1 MRNRNTLRQ
10 YGGVVIKLKTKHH
23 LLRILLIVL
32 GITGVLAYLFYL
44 FMDYGVNGFFRDWFA
59 ETFIMTQE
67 VYDDSRQATVFYD
80 QVDWYALKSFLLFFL
95 IVAVIFVVF
104 LVLIS
109 MYVYGRIKEAKTISS
124 LNDMIQNYRKHDL
137 EMEIAF
143 PKNCREIGAQMLQM
157 KTDMQRQEQILK
169 EESQRKSDLIT
180 YLAHD
185 LKTPL
190 TSVMGYLSLLDEA
203 PDMPEAQKEKYIHIA
218 LTKAERLE
226 NLIAQFFE
234 ITQFNL
240 HHMVLEKEHLDLA
253 YMLMQMAEE
262 FYPVLSAHGNTVDLQ
277 VDETLAVYGDGDKLA
292 RVFNNILK
300 NAVAYSYE
308 SSVIVIRG
316 YFEQGMAV
324 ISFENHGK
332 TIPKQKLDLIFE
344 KFFRLDEARRSNTGG
359 AGLGLAI
366 AREIVELHKGS
377 ISAQSQEE
385 KTTFQVRLPVE
396 TP

>member
-23 LLRILLIVL
+23 LLRIFLIVL

-59 ETFIMTQE
+59 ETFIMPQE

>member
-1 MRNRNTLRQ
+1 MKNQNTLKQ
-10 YGGVVIKLKTKHH
+10 YGGVVTKLKTKHH
-23 LLRILLIVL
+23 LLRIILVVL
-32 GITGVLAYLFYL
+32 GITGFFAYLFYL

-59 ETFIMTQE
+59 ETFIMTQG
-67 VYDDSRQATVFYD
+67 VYDESRQATVFYD

-95 IVAVIFVVF
+95 IIAVIFVVL

-143 PKNCREIGAQMLQM
+143 PKNCREIGAQMLQI

-203 PDMPEAQKEKYIHIA
+203 PDMPEAQKEKYIHVA

-240 HHMVLEKEHLDLA
+240 HNMVLEKEHLDLA
-253 YMLMQMAEE
+253 YMLMQMTEE

-277 VDETLAVYGDGDKLA
+277 VDEALAIYGDGDKLA

-308 SSVIVIRG
+308 NSVIVIRG

-324 ISFENHGK
+324 ISFENHGR

-377 ISAQSQEE
+377 ICAKSQEE
-385 KTTFQVRLPVE
+385 RTTFQVTLPVE
-396 TP
+396 AP

>member
-1 MRNRNTLRQ
+1 MKNQNTLKQ
-10 YGGVVIKLKTKHH
+10 YGGVVTKLKTKHH
-23 LLRILLIVL
+23 LLRIILVVL
-32 GITGVLAYLFYL
+32 GITGFFAYLFYL

-59 ETFIMTQE
+59 ETFIMTQG
-67 VYDDSRQATVFYD
+67 VYDESRQATVFYD

-95 IVAVIFVVF
+95 IIAVIFVVL

-143 PKNCREIGAQMLQM
+143 PKNCREIGAQMLQI

-203 PDMPEAQKEKYIHIA
+203 PDMPEAQKEKYIHVA

-240 HHMVLEKEHLDLA
+240 HNMVLEKEHLDLA
-253 YMLMQMAEE
+253 YMLMQMTEE

-277 VDETLAVYGDGDKLA
+277 VDEALAIYGDGDKLA

-308 SSVIVIRG
+308 NSVIVIRG

-324 ISFENHGK
+324 ISFENHGR

-377 ISAQSQEE
+377 ICAKSQEE
-385 KTTFQVRLPVE
+385 KTTFQVTLPVE
-396 TP
+396 AP

>member
-1 MRNRNTLRQ
+1 MKNRNTLKQ

-23 LLRILLIVL
+23 LLRIFLIVL

-157 KTDMQRQEQILK
+157 KNDMQRQEQILK

-377 ISAQSQEE
+377 ISAKSQEE

>member
-1 MRNRNTLRQ
+1 MKNQNTLKQ
-10 YGGVVIKLKTKHH
+10 YGGVVTKLKTKHH
-23 LLRILLIVL
+23 LLRIILVVL
-32 GITGVLAYLFYL
+32 GITGFFAYLFYL

-59 ETFIMTQE
+59 ETFIMTQG
-67 VYDDSRQATVFYD
+67 VYDESRQATVFYD

-95 IVAVIFVVF
+95 IIAVIFVVL

-124 LNDMIQNYRKHDL
+124 LSDMIQNYRKHDL

-143 PKNCREIGAQMLQM
+143 PKNCREIGAQMLQI

-308 SSVIVIRG
+308 NSVIVIRG

-324 ISFENHGK
+324 ISFENHGR

-377 ISAQSQEE
+377 ISAKSQEE
-385 KTTFQVRLPVE
+385 KTTFQVTLPVE
-396 TP
+396 AP

>member
-1 MRNRNTLRQ
+1 MKTQNTLRP
-10 YGGVVIKLKTKHH
+10 YGGVDIKLKTKRHF
-23 LLRILLIVL
+23 LRIFLVVL
-32 GITGVLAYLFYL
+32 GITGIFAYFFYL
-44 FMDYGVNGFFRDWFA
+44 FVDYGINGFFRDWFA
-59 ETFIMTQE
+59 DTFIITQE
-67 VYDDSRQATVFYD
+67 VYDASRQATVFYD
-80 QVDWYALKSFLLFFL
+80 QVNWYALKSFLLFFL
-95 IVAVIFVVF
+95 ILAVIFVVF

-109 MYVYGRIKEAKTISS
+109 MYVYGKIKEARTLAS
-124 LNDMIQNYRKHDL
+124 LNEMIENYRKHDL
-137 EMEIAF
+137 EMEVAF

-157 KTDMQRQEQILK
+157 KTDMQKQEQILK
-169 EESQRKSDLIT
+169 EEAQKKSDLIT

-190 TSVMGYLSLLDEA
+190 TSVIGYLSLLDEA
-203 PDMPEAQKEKYIHIA
+203 PDMPESQKAKYIHVA

-226 NLIAQFFE
+226 TLIAQFFE

-240 HHMVLEKEHLDLA
+240 HNMILEKEHLDLA
-253 YMLMQMAEE
+253 YMLMQMTEE
-262 FYPVLSAHGNTVDLQ
+262 FYPVLSAHGNTVELQ
-277 VDETLAVYGDGDKLA
+277 LDESLAIYGDGDKLA

-308 SSVIVIRG
+308 NSVIIIRG
-316 YFEQGMAV
+316 FFHQGMAV

-366 AREIVELHKGS
+366 AKEIVELHNGS
-377 ISAQSQEE
+377 ICAKSKEE
-385 KTTFQVRLPVE
+385 KTTFQVTLPVGS
-396 TP
+396 P